1 MSDEL
6 LNILSNSNKD
16 IDNQK
21 LMDYLNDRLSEG
33 EKHEIEKKM
42 VDNEMMNDAIEGLE
56 NLKNKKDINVLVEH
70 LNTNL
75 KTQLQNKKLKK
86 QKRQIK
92 DLNWVY
98 LSIILI
104 LIIILIGFLV
114 IKKHLEMDHKPPLNN
129 PTQKEALN
137 T

>member
-21 LMDYLNDRLSEG
+21 LMDYLSDKLSEG

-56 NLKNKKDINVLVEH
+56 NLKNKKDINILVEQ
-70 LNTNL
+70 LNSSL
-75 KTQLQNKKLKK
+75 KKQLQTKKLKK

-92 DLNWVY
+92 DQNWLY
-98 LSIILI
+98 LAIILI
-104 LIIILIGFLV
+104 LIIILIGFV
-114 IKKHLEMDHKPPLNN
+114 IIKRHLETDAKPPLND
-129 PTQKEALN
+129 PAQKEVRN